1 MRNKSKTRG
10 ERIKF
15 IFPRVLCVLLTALYI
30 CFIFSNSL
38 DNAEKSSKKSTV
50 ITETVQAVVSAVSP
64 GTVVQESGIR
74 KLGHFSEFMV
84 LGLLT
89 MLCVRVYTRKYLR
102 HVFIPLFVSLAA
114 GVTDEMIQ
122 LTSSGRSS
130 EVRDVVI
137 DFSGAAAGILLCILC
152 IILYGHIKERR
163 HARIARKGSEDH
175 A

>member
-38 DNAEKSSKKSTV
+38 DNAEKSSRKSSIVKEKVQTV
-50 ITETVQAVVSAVSP
+50 VDAVSP
-64 GTVVQESGIR
+64 GTVVQENVIR
-74 KLGHFSEFMV
+74 KIGHFSEFAL
-84 LGLLT
+84 LGMMTL
-89 MLCVRVYTRKYLR
+89 LCVRIYTKKYMK
-102 HVFIPLFVSLAA
+102 HIFIPLFVSLAA